1 LRTGRAVCIGID
13 TSESPGGLAEADA
26 CALADVARRQ
36 GFCSSTLLLG
46 AAATRARVC
55 SQLHAAAA
63 ECRAG
68 DLFLITFSGHG
79 GRRQCAGGALRSGLH
94 GVWVLSDGSWDDCEM
109 HDALAAFQPGVRV
122 LVISDSCN
130 GGVPGETQDA
140 SPVQVAASVL
150 VLSACR
156 PERNADAAGMPG
168 HFTTALLRTW
178 QREQRIV
185 GYRKFYEQI
194 AADMPAYQRPNYYWA
209 GPRDARFEAEAP
221 FTI

>member
-1 LRTGRAVCIGID
+1 MCIGID
-13 TSESPGGLAEADA
+13 TSESLGGLAEADA
-26 CALADVARRQ
+26 CALADVANRQ

-55 SQLHAAAA
+55 GRLREAAA

-79 GRRQCAGGALRSGLH
+79 GRRPCTGGALRSGLH
-94 GVWVLSDGSWDDCEM
+94 GVWVLFDGSLDDCEM

-130 GGVPGETQDA
+130 GGVPGEPQDTP
-140 SPVQVAASVL
+140 PVQVAASVL
-150 VLSACR
+150 VLSACA
-156 PERNADAAGMPG
+156 PDRNADAAGMPG

-178 QREQRIV
+178 QRRRRIAS
-185 GYRKFYEQI
+185 YRRFHELI
-194 AADMPAYQRPNYYWA
+194 AADMPAYQQPNYYWV
-209 GPRDARFEAEAP
+209 GPRDERFEAEVP